1 MTRPALSGIVV
12 VAVEQAVA
20 APFATRQLADLGAR
34 VIKVERPGAGDF
46 ARGYDRAVLGESS
59 YFVWLNRG
67 KESIQLDVK
76 SDRGRAVL
84 QALLGRADVFV
95 QNLAPGAAQRLGLA
109 AGQLRAR
116 FPQLITCAISGYGP
130 EGPYRQKKAYDL
142 LVQCEAGLLSVTG
155 TPEAPAKPGISVAD
169 IAAGMYAF
177 TGVLT
182 ALYERERT
190 GEATSFDV
198 AMLDALGEWMSQPFY
213 YSVYGGQ
220 PARRTGARHSSISPY
235 GPYTVADGGQ
245 VFIGVQN
252 EREWATLC
260 DKILGQPQLADDER
274 FRTNPERVAHDG
286 ELTAI
291 IEAALASVP
300 AGQLENLLDGAGIAN
315 ARLRTVAEFAAH
327 PQLAARDRWRE
338 AGTPAGPVRAL
349 LPPVSVHGREAAIGD
364 VPAVGQH
371 TAAILAELGL
381 APGGQGGAAPDRS
394 GD

>member
-67 KESIQLDVK
+67 KESIQLDLK
-76 SDRGRAVL
+76 SDHDRAVL

-109 AGQLRAR
+109 AGQLRDR

-155 TPEAPAKPGISVAD
+155 APEAPAKSGISVAD

-213 YSVYGGQ
+213 YSVYSGQ

-245 VFIGVQN
+245 AFIGVQN

-260 DKILGQPQLADDER
+260 DKVLGQPQLADDER

-300 AGQLENLLDGAGIAN
+300 AGQLEALLDGAGIAN
-315 ARLRTVAEFAAH
+315 ARLRTVAEFATH

-381 APGGQGGAAPDRS
+381 APDGRGAAPDRS